1 MLERTDV
8 HRPSEIIPEDYQFI
22 AQEYL
27 KVEDLG
33 TALFLK
39 AEREKIQAH
48 MAQTGG
54 RYSQHEHGGNC
65 MVCGSVN
72 AVYTLLFYHAKTN
85 SYVRMGTECADKT
98 YSGADFGMNQF
109 RRNIEDARLNQRG
122 KMKAKALLGDAGL
135 SAAWELYVADVQDLY
150 NSLGVQSL
158 PYEEVTIRDMV
169 SKLVRY
175 GSISDNALGYLRILL
190 GKIPER
196 AQRNAEREA
205 KRKAEKEAAA
215 PCPTGRVKIEGIVLK
230 VEERENPYD
239 RFGGG
244 VRTVMT
250 VKANEGY
257 VVWGSVP
264 SGAVVEKDCKITFVA
279 TVTPSENDSKFGF
292 AKRPI
297 LYMTKEEK
305 AALKA
310 AQNEGVAI

>member
-1 MLERTDV
+1 
-8 HRPSEIIPEDYQFI
+8 
-22 AQEYL
+22 
-27 KVEDLG
+27 
-33 TALFLK
+33 
-39 AEREKIQAH
+39 
-48 MAQTGG
+48 
-54 RYSQHEHGGNC
+54 

-135 SAAWELYVADVQDLY
+135 SAAWELYVADVQALY

-196 AQRNAEREA
+196 VQRNAEREA